1 MLYCRQIRGLERKLN
16 LSLDILL
23 SFVTGILYPALL
35 VLFFFGFTIFIHE
48 LGHFLV
54 AKRRGMKIERF
65 SVGFG
70 PKIWGYKKD
79 GIDYRVSWFPFGGYV
94 ALPQMSPMETIEG
107 PTESKSE
114 ELPPVAPSS
123 KFLVAIAGPF
133 MNILL
138 AALLASILWAV
149 GMPQNLAVV
158 GWVDSGSP
166 EELAGVRPGDRIV
179 RVNEQNVK
187 TWSQF
192 MEVVAFSRE
201 PTVKVTVLRNGA
213 QQEFLLETK
222 VNEQFGVKMLEHLWP
237 RGHPFAQRVL
247 SGSPAERAGLLAGD
261 QFVAIGG
268 VPIYSSD
275 QLRELVGKRA
285 DLSTEVKVLR
295 DGSMVNLTV
304 VPELNPD
311 EKVGRMGVELGDNM
325 EIARPG
331 PTPVEQFKDILT
343 SMARMV
349 TGLAHSKET
358 GVSAKSMSGPVGILG
373 IWWYAIAS
381 GGWRQGLHIAVLLNI
396 NLAII
401 NLLPI
406 PVLDGGHIV
415 FAALEAIRRK
425 PLSARLV
432 HAASITFAVLL
443 IGFMLY
449 VTYFDIQRFTFGHL
463 KAAVKPDTNDT
474 TPATTAPATQP

>member
-1 MLYCRQIRGLERKLN
+1 MSFEIVLN
-16 LSLDILL
+16 
-23 SFVTGILYPALL
+23 FVTGILYPALL
-35 VLFFFGFTIFIHE
+35 VLFFFGLTIFIHE

-107 PTESKSE
+107 ETEAKADDLAAVS
-114 ELPPVAPSS
+114 PAS
-123 KFLVAIAGPF
+123 KFLVAIAGPL

-138 AALLASILWAV
+138 AAALASILWVV
-149 GMPQNLAVV
+149 GMPTNLAVV

-179 RVNEQNVK
+179 KVNDQKVK
-187 TWSQF
+187 TWTQF

-201 PTVKVTVLRNGA
+201 PTVRVAVQRSGVE
-213 QQEFLLETK
+213 QEFLLETK

-247 SGSPAERAGLLAGD
+247 ADSPAERAGLMMGD
-261 QFVAIGG
+261 QFVSIEGI
-268 VPIYSSD
+268 PIYSSD
-275 QLRELVGKRA
+275 QLREFVSKRA
-285 DLSTEVKVLR
+285 DLPTEVKVLR
-295 DGSMVNLTV
+295 SGVMQTLTV
-304 VPELNPD
+304 VPELNTD
-311 EKVGRMGVELGDNM
+311 EKVGRMGVELGDQM
-325 EIARPG
+325 EIATPG
-331 PTPVEQFKDILT
+331 PTPVEQFEDILI
-343 SMARMV
+343 SMGRMV

-358 GVSAKSMSGPVGILG
+358 GVSVKSMSGPVGILG

-415 FAALEAIRRK
+415 FAALETIRRK

-432 HAASITFAVLL
+432 HAASATFAVLL
-443 IGFMLY
+443 IGFMLC
-449 VTYFDIQRFTFGHL
+449 VTYFDIQRFLFGRS
-463 KAAVKPDTNDT
+463 KTPTKPDTKESV
-474 TPATTAPATQP
+474 PATDPATQP

>member
-1 MLYCRQIRGLERKLN
+1 MPFETVLN
-16 LSLDILL
+16 
-23 SFVTGILYPALL
+23 FVTGILYPALL
-35 VLFFFGFTIFIHE
+35 VLFFFGLTIFIHE

-107 PTESKSE
+107 ETESKADD
-114 ELPPVAPSS
+114 LPSVSPSS
-123 KFLVAIAGPF
+123 KFLVAIAGPL

-138 AALLASILWAV
+138 AGALAAVLWVV
-149 GMPQNLAVV
+149 GMPTNLAVV

-166 EELAGVRPGDRIV
+166 EELAGIRPGDRIV
-179 RVNEQNVK
+179 KVNDQKVK
-187 TWSQF
+187 TWGQF
-192 MEVVAFSRE
+192 MEVVAFSRD
-201 PTVKVTVLRNGA
+201 PAVRVSVQRNGA
-213 QQEFLLETK
+213 EQEFLLETK
-222 VNEQFGVKMLEHLWP
+222 INEQFGVKMLEHLWP
-237 RGHPFAQRVL
+237 RGHPFAQRIIE
-247 SGSPAERAGLLAGD
+247 GTPAERAGLLVGD
-261 QFVAIGG
+261 QFVSIEGI
-268 VPIYSSD
+268 PIYSSD
-275 QLRELVGKRA
+275 QLRDFVSKRA

-295 DGSMVNLTV
+295 GGVMQTLTV
-304 VPELNPD
+304 VPELNAD
-311 EKVGRMGVELGDNM
+311 EKVGRMGVELGDQM
-325 EIARPG
+325 EIAQPG
-331 PTPVEQFKDILT
+331 PTPAEQFQDILV
-343 SMARMV
+343 SMGRMV

-358 GVSAKSMSGPVGILG
+358 GVSPKSMSGPVGILG

-432 HAASITFAVLL
+432 HAASVTFAVLL
-443 IGFMLY
+443 ITFMLY
-449 VTYFDIQRFTFGHL
+449 VTYFDIQRFTFGRL
-463 KAAVKPDTNDT
+463 KATSRPDAKDNAT
-474 TPATTAPATQP
+474 TTEPATHP

>member
-1 MLYCRQIRGLERKLN
+1 MPFETVLN
-16 LSLDILL
+16 
-23 SFVTGILYPALL
+23 FVTGIVYPALL
-35 VLFFFGFTIFIHE
+35 VLFFFGLTIFIHE

-107 PTESKSE
+107 ETETKAD
-114 ELPPVAPSS
+114 ELPSVSPSS
-123 KFLVAIAGPF
+123 KFLVAIAGPL

-138 AALLASILWAV
+138 AAVLATVLWGV
-149 GMPQNLAVV
+149 GMPTNLAVV

-179 RVNEQNVK
+179 KINDQKVK
-187 TWSQF
+187 TWTQF

-201 PTVKVTVLRNGA
+201 PTVRVTVQRNGA
-213 QQEFLLETK
+213 EQEFLLETK

-237 RGHPFAQRVL
+237 RGHPFAQAVATD
-247 SGSPAERAGLLAGD
+247 SPAERAGLLAGD
-261 QFVAIGG
+261 QFVSIGG
-268 VPIYSSD
+268 VPIYSSEQVIGLVSKRLD
-275 QLRELVGKRA
+275 QP
-285 DLSTEVKVLR
+285 TEIKVLR
-295 DGSMVNLTV
+295 DGVAQILTV
-304 VPELNPD
+304 VPELD
-311 EKVGRMGVELGDNM
+311 AKDKVARIGVNLGDQM
-325 EIARPG
+325 EIVQPG
-331 PTPVEQFKDILT
+331 PTPVEQFTDILV
-343 SMARMV
+343 SMGRMV

-358 GVSAKSMSGPVGILG
+358 GVSPKSMSGPVGILG
-373 IWWYAIAS
+373 IWWWAIAS

-401 NLLPI
+401 NLLPF

-415 FAALEAIRRK
+415 FAALEGIRRK

-432 HAASITFAVLL
+432 HVASITFAVLL
-443 IGFMLY
+443 ITFMLY
-449 VTYFDIQRFTFGHL
+449 VTYFDIQRFTFG
-463 KAAVKPDTNDT
+463 KMKGTSKPD
-474 TPATTAPATQP
+474 AKESAPASEPVTSP

>member
-1 MLYCRQIRGLERKLN
+1 MPFETVLN
-16 LSLDILL
+16 
-23 SFVTGILYPALL
+23 FVTGILYPALL
-35 VLFFFGFTIFIHE
+35 VLFFFGLTIFIHE
-48 LGHFLV
+48 LGHFLM

-107 PTESKSE
+107 ETESKADD
-114 ELPPVAPSS
+114 LPPVSPSS
-123 KFLVAIAGPF
+123 KFLVAIAGPV
-133 MNILL
+133 MNIIL
-138 AALLASILWAV
+138 AALLASVLWVV
-149 GMPQNLAVV
+149 GMPTNLAVV

-179 RVNEQNVK
+179 KVNDQKVK
-187 TWSQF
+187 TWGQF

-201 PTVKVTVLRNGA
+201 PTVRVTVQRNGVD
-213 QQEFLLETK
+213 QEFLLETK

-237 RGHPFAQRVL
+237 RGHPFAQRVVM
-247 SGSPAERAGLLAGD
+247 GSPAERAGLLVGD
-261 QFVAIGG
+261 QFVAIEGI
-268 VPIYSSD
+268 PIYSSD
-275 QLRELVGKRA
+275 QLRELVSKRP
-285 DLSTEVKVLR
+285 DQPTEVKVLR
-295 DGSMVNLTV
+295 DGAMQTLTV
-304 VPELNPD
+304 VPELNAE
-311 EKVGRMGVELGDNM
+311 EKVGRMGVELGDQM
-325 EIARPG
+325 EIAQPG
-331 PTPVEQFKDILT
+331 PTPTEQFADILI
-343 SMARMV
+343 SMGRMV

-401 NLLPI
+401 NMLPI

-432 HAASITFAVLL
+432 HGASVTFAVLL
-443 IGFMLY
+443 ITFMLY

-463 KAAVKPDTNDT
+463 KTTPKPDTKESV
-474 TPATTAPATQP
+474 PATEPATQQ

>member
-1 MLYCRQIRGLERKLN
+1 VPFETVLN
-16 LSLDILL
+16 IA
-23 SFVTGILYPALL
+23 TGIVYPALL
-35 VLFFFGFTIFIHE
+35 VLFFFGLTIFIHE

-54 AKRRGMKIERF
+54 AKWRRMKIERF

-94 ALPQMSPMETIEG
+94 ALPQMSPMDTIEG
-107 PTESKSE
+107 ETESKAD
-114 ELPPVAPSS
+114 ELPSVSPSS
-123 KFLVAIAGPF
+123 KFLVAISGPL

-138 AALLASILWAV
+138 AAVLAAVLWVV
-149 GMPQNLAVV
+149 GMPTNLAIV

-179 RVNEQNVK
+179 KVNDQKVK
-187 TWSQF
+187 TWGQF

-201 PTVKVTVLRNGA
+201 PTVRVTVQRNGA
-213 QQEFLLETK
+213 DQEFLLETK

-247 SGSPAERAGLLAGD
+247 AGSPAERAGLLVGD
-261 QFVAIGG
+261 QFVSIEGI
-268 VPIYSSD
+268 PIYSSD
-275 QLRELVGKRA
+275 QLREFVSKRA
-285 DLSTEVKVLR
+285 DQPTEVKVLR
-295 DGSMVNLTV
+295 SGVMQTLTV
-304 VPELNPD
+304 VPELNAD
-311 EKVGRMGVELGDNM
+311 EKVGRMGVELGDQM

-331 PTPVEQFKDILT
+331 PTPTEQFTDVLV
-343 SMARMV
+343 SMGRMV

-432 HAASITFAVLL
+432 HGASVTFAVLL
-443 IGFMLY
+443 ITFMLY
-449 VTYFDIQRFTFGHL
+449 VTYFDIQRFTFGRL
-463 KAAVKPDTNDT
+463 KAAPKPDTKESV
-474 TPATTAPATQP
+474 PATEPATQP

>member
-1 MLYCRQIRGLERKLN
+1 VSFETV
-16 LSLDILL
+16 L
-23 SFVTGILYPALL
+23 SFVTGIIYPALL
-35 VLFFFGFTIFIHE
+35 VLFFFGLTIFIHE

-107 PTESKSE
+107 ETESKAD
-114 ELPPVAPSS
+114 ELPSVSPSS
-123 KFLVAIAGPF
+123 KFLVAIAGPA

-138 AALLASILWAV
+138 AAALASVLWVV
-149 GMPQNLAVV
+149 GMPTNLAVV

-179 RVNEQNVK
+179 KVNDQKVK
-187 TWSQF
+187 TWGQF

-201 PTVKVTVLRNGA
+201 PTVRVTVQRNGA
-213 QQEFLLETK
+213 DQEFLLETK

-247 SGSPAERAGLLAGD
+247 LGSPAERAGLLVGD
-261 QFVAIGG
+261 QFVSIEGI
-268 VPIYSSD
+268 PIYSSD
-275 QLRELVGKRA
+275 QLREFVSKRA
-285 DLSTEVKVLR
+285 DQSTEVKVLR
-295 DGSMVNLTV
+295 SGAMETLTV
-304 VPELNPD
+304 VPELNAD
-311 EKVGRMGVELGDNM
+311 EKVGRMGVELGDQM

-331 PTPVEQFKDILT
+331 PTPAEQFTDILV
-343 SMARMV
+343 SMGRMV

-432 HAASITFAVLL
+432 HGASLTFAVLL
-443 IGFMLY
+443 ITFMLY
-449 VTYFDIQRFTFGHL
+449 VTYFDIQRFTFGRM
-463 KAAVKPDTNDT
+463 KAAPKPDAKESV
-474 TPATTAPATQP
+474 PATEPATQP

>member
-1 MLYCRQIRGLERKLN
+1 VPFETVLN
-16 LSLDILL
+16 
-23 SFVTGILYPALL
+23 FVTGIIYPALL
-35 VLFFFGFTIFIHE
+35 VLFFFGLTIFIHE

-107 PTESKSE
+107 ETESKADD
-114 ELPPVAPSS
+114 LPSVSPSS
-123 KFLVAIAGPF
+123 KFLVAISGPL

-138 AALLASILWAV
+138 AAILAAVLWVV
-149 GMPQNLAVV
+149 GMPTNLAVV

-179 RVNEQNVK
+179 KVNDQKVK
-187 TWSQF
+187 TWGQF

-201 PTVKVTVLRNGA
+201 PTVRVTVQRNGA
-213 QQEFLLETK
+213 EQEFLLETK

-247 SGSPAERAGLLAGD
+247 VGSPAERAGLLVGD
-261 QFVAIGG
+261 QFVSIEGI
-268 VPIYSSD
+268 PIYSSD
-275 QLRELVGKRA
+275 QLRELISKRP
-285 DLSTEVKVLR
+285 DQPTEVQVLR
-295 DGSMVNLTV
+295 GGEMQTLTV
-304 VPELNPD
+304 VPELNTD
-311 EKVGRMGVELGDNM
+311 EKVGRMGVELGDHM
-325 EIARPG
+325 EIAQPG
-331 PTPVEQFKDILT
+331 PTPTEQFADILV
-343 SMARMV
+343 SMGRMV

-432 HAASITFAVLL
+432 HAASVTFAVLL
-443 IGFMLY
+443 ITFMLY
-449 VTYFDIQRFTFGHL
+449 VTYFDIQRFTFGRL
-463 KAAVKPDTNDT
+463 KTMPKPDTKESV
-474 TPATTAPATQP
+474 PATEPVTHP

>member
-1 MLYCRQIRGLERKLN
+1 VPFETV
-16 LSLDILL
+16 L

-35 VLFFFGFTIFIHE
+35 VLFFFGLTIFIHE

-70 PKIWGYKKD
+70 PKIWGYKKN

-107 PTESKSE
+107 ETASKAD
-114 ELPPVAPSS
+114 ELPPVAPTS
-123 KFLVAIAGPF
+123 KFLVAISGPL
-133 MNILL
+133 MNLLL
-138 AALLASILWAV
+138 AAVLASVLWVV
-149 GMPQNLAVV
+149 GMPTNLAVV

-179 RVNEQNVK
+179 KVNDKKVK
-187 TWSQF
+187 TWGRF

-201 PTVKVTVLRNGA
+201 PTVRVTVQRNGA
-213 QQEFLLETK
+213 EQEFLLETK

-247 SGSPAERAGLLAGD
+247 ADSPAERAGLEVGD
-261 QFVAIGG
+261 QFVSIEGI
-268 VPIYSSD
+268 PIYSSD
-275 QLRELVGKRA
+275 QLREFVSKRA
-285 DLSTEVKVLR
+285 DLATEVKVLR
-295 DGSMVNLTV
+295 SGVMQTLTV
-304 VPELNPD
+304 VPELNAD
-311 EKVGRMGVELGDNM
+311 EKVGRMGVELGDHM
-325 EIARPG
+325 EIAQPG
-331 PTPVEQFKDILT
+331 PTPAEQFEDILV
-343 SMARMV
+343 SMGSMV
-349 TGLAHSKET
+349 TGLVHSKET

-432 HAASITFAVLL
+432 HAASVTFAVLL
-443 IGFMLY
+443 ITFMLY
-449 VTYFDIQRFTFGHL
+449 VTYFDIQRFTFGRM
-463 KAAVKPDTNDT
+463 KAAQKSDTKESAPVAE
-474 TPATTAPATQP
+474 PATHP

>member
-1 MLYCRQIRGLERKLN
+1 MPFETVLN
-16 LSLDILL
+16 
-23 SFVTGILYPALL
+23 FVTGILYPALL
-35 VLFFFGFTIFIHE
+35 VLFFFGLTIFIHE
-48 LGHFLV
+48 LGHFWV

-107 PTESKSE
+107 ETESKSD
-114 ELPPVAPSS
+114 ELPSVSPSS
-123 KFLVAIAGPF
+123 KFLVAISGPL

-138 AALLASILWAV
+138 AAILATVLWGV
-149 GMPQNLAVV
+149 GLPTNLAVV

-179 RVNEQNVK
+179 KVNDQKVK
-187 TWSQF
+187 TWGQF

-201 PTVKVTVLRNGA
+201 PTVRVTVQRNGVE
-213 QQEFLLETK
+213 QEFLLETK

-237 RGHPFAQRVL
+237 RGHPFAQRVVM
-247 SGSPAERAGLLAGD
+247 GSPAERAGLLVGD
-261 QFVAIGG
+261 QFVSIEGI
-268 VPIYSSD
+268 PIYSSD
-275 QLRELVGKRA
+275 QLRELISKRP
-285 DLSTEVKVLR
+285 DQSTEVKVLR
-295 DGSMVNLTV
+295 SGVMQTLTV
-304 VPELNPD
+304 VPELSAE
-311 EKVGRMGVELGDNM
+311 EKVGRMGVELGDQM
-325 EIARPG
+325 EIAQPG
-331 PTPVEQFKDILT
+331 PTPMEQFADILT
-343 SMARMV
+343 SMGRMV

-401 NLLPI
+401 NLLPF

-415 FAALEAIRRK
+415 FATLEAIRRK

-432 HAASITFAVLL
+432 HAASIAFAFLL
-443 IGFMLY
+443 IGFMVY
-449 VTYFDIQRFTFGHL
+449 VTYFDIQRFAFGRM
-463 KAAVKPDTNDT
+463 KAVPKPDTKESV
-474 TPATTAPATQP
+474 PATEPTTHP

>member
-1 MLYCRQIRGLERKLN
+1 VSFETVLN
-16 LSLDILL
+16 
-23 SFVTGILYPALL
+23 FVMGIVYPALL
-35 VLFFFGFTIFIHE
+35 VLFFFGLTIFIHE

-107 PTESKSE
+107 ETESKADD
-114 ELPPVAPSS
+114 LPSVSPSS
-123 KFLVAIAGPF
+123 KFLVAIAGPL
-133 MNILL
+133 MNVVL
-138 AALLASILWAV
+138 AAVLASILWVV
-149 GMPQNLAVV
+149 GMPTNLAVV

-166 EELAGVRPGDRIV
+166 EELAGIRPGDRIV
-179 RVNEQNVK
+179 KVNDQKVK
-187 TWSQF
+187 TWGQF
-192 MEVVAFSRE
+192 MEVVAFSRD
-201 PTVKVTVLRNGA
+201 PTVRVSVQRNGA
-213 QQEFLLETK
+213 EQEFLLETK

-237 RGHPFAQRVL
+237 RGHPFASRVIA
-247 SGSPAERAGLLAGD
+247 GTPAERAGLLAGD
-261 QFVAIGG
+261 QFVSIQGI
-268 VPIYSSD
+268 PIYSSD
-275 QLRELVGKRA
+275 QLRDFVSKRA
-285 DLSTEVKVLR
+285 DLPTEVKVLR
-295 DGSMVNLTV
+295 DGVMQTLTV
-304 VPELNPD
+304 VPELNAD
-311 EKVGRMGVELGDNM
+311 EKVGRMGVELGDQM

-331 PTPVEQFKDILT
+331 PTPAEQFKDILV
-343 SMARMV
+343 SMGRMV

-432 HAASITFAVLL
+432 HAASVTFAVLL
-443 IGFMLY
+443 ITFMLY
-449 VTYFDIQRFTFGHL
+449 VTYFDIQRFTFGRL
-463 KAAVKPDTNDT
+463 RT
-474 TPATTAPATQP
+474 TPKSETKESAPATEPSTQP

>member
-1 MLYCRQIRGLERKLN
+1 MPFETVLN
-16 LSLDILL
+16 
-23 SFVTGILYPALL
+23 FVTGIVYPALL
-35 VLFFFGFTIFIHE
+35 VLFFFGLTIFIHE

-79 GIDYRVSWFPFGGYV
+79 GVDYRVSWFPFGGYV
-94 ALPQMSPMETIEG
+94 ALPQMSPMEAIEG
-107 PTESKSE
+107 ETESKSD
-114 ELPPVAPSS
+114 ELPSVSPSS
-123 KFLVAIAGPF
+123 KFLVAISGPL

-138 AALLASILWAV
+138 AAVLATVLWVV
-149 GMPQNLAVV
+149 GMPTNLAVV

-166 EELAGVRPGDRIV
+166 EELAGIRPGDRIV
-179 RVNEQNVK
+179 KVNDQKVK
-187 TWSQF
+187 TWGQF

-201 PTVKVTVLRNGA
+201 PAVRVTVQRNGA
-213 QQEFLLETK
+213 EQEFLLETK
-222 VNEQFGVKMLEHLWP
+222 LNEQFGVKMLEHLWP
-237 RGHPFAQRVL
+237 RGHPFAQGVAAD
-247 SGSPAERAGLLAGD
+247 SPAERAGLLVGD
-261 QFVAIGG
+261 QFVSIGG
-268 VPIYSSD
+268 IPIYSSE
-275 QLRELVGKRA
+275 QVIGLVGKRL
-285 DLSTEVKVLR
+285 DQPTEVKVLR
-295 DGSMVNLTV
+295 DSAMQTLTV
-304 VPELNPD
+304 VPELD
-311 EKVGRMGVELGDNM
+311 AKDKVPRIGVKLGDQL
-325 EIARPG
+325 EIAQPG
-331 PTPVEQFKDILT
+331 PTPTEQFTDILV
-343 SMARMV
+343 SMGRMV

-432 HAASITFAVLL
+432 HAASVTFAVLL
-443 IGFMLY
+443 ITFMLY
-449 VTYFDIQRFTFGHL
+449 VTYFDIQRFTFGRL
-463 KAAVKPDTNDT
+463 KATSKSDAKDS
-474 TPATTAPATQP
+474 APATEPVTQP

>member
-1 MLYCRQIRGLERKLN
+1 MPFETVLN
-16 LSLDILL
+16 
-23 SFVTGILYPALL
+23 FVTVIIYPALL
-35 VLFFFGFTIFIHE
+35 VLFFFGLTIFIHE

-70 PKIWGYKKD
+70 PKIWGYKKG

-107 PTESKSE
+107 ETESKAD
-114 ELPPVAPSS
+114 ELPSVSPSS
-123 KFLVAIAGPF
+123 KFLVAISGPL

-138 AALLASILWAV
+138 AAILAAVLWAV
-149 GMPQNLAVV
+149 GMPTNLAVV

-179 RVNEQNVK
+179 KVNDQNVK
-187 TWSQF
+187 TWGQF

-201 PTVKVTVLRNGA
+201 PTVRVTVQRDGA
-213 QQEFLLETK
+213 EQEFLLETK

-237 RGHPFAQRVL
+237 RGHPFAQRVVV
-247 SGSPAERAGLLAGD
+247 GSPAERAGLLVGD
-261 QFVAIGG
+261 QFVSIEGI
-268 VPIYSSD
+268 PIYSSD
-275 QLRELVGKRA
+275 QLRELISKRP
-285 DLSTEVKVLR
+285 DQPTEVQVLR
-295 DGSMVNLTV
+295 GGVMQTLTV
-304 VPELNPD
+304 VPELNTD
-311 EKVGRMGVELGDNM
+311 EKVGRMGVELGDHM
-325 EIARPG
+325 EIAQPG
-331 PTPVEQFKDILT
+331 PTPTEQFADILV
-343 SMARMV
+343 SMGRMV

-432 HAASITFAVLL
+432 HAASVTFAVLL
-443 IGFMLY
+443 ITFMLY
-449 VTYFDIQRFTFGHL
+449 VTYFDIQRFTFGRL
-463 KAAVKPDTNDT
+463 KTVPKPDSKESV
-474 TPATTAPATQP
+474 PATEPVTHP

>member
-1 MLYCRQIRGLERKLN
+1 MPFETVLN
-16 LSLDILL
+16 
-23 SFVTGILYPALL
+23 FVTGIVYPALL
-35 VLFFFGFTIFIHE
+35 VLFFFGLTIFIHE

-107 PTESKSE
+107 EVETKAD
-114 ELPPVAPSS
+114 ELPSVSPSS
-123 KFLVAIAGPF
+123 KFLVAIAGPL
-133 MNILL
+133 MNVLL
-138 AALLASILWAV
+138 AAVLATVLWGV
-149 GMPQNLAVV
+149 GMPTNLAVV

-179 RVNEQNVK
+179 KINDQKVK
-187 TWSQF
+187 TWTQF

-201 PTVKVTVLRNGA
+201 PTVRVTVQRNGA
-213 QQEFLLETK
+213 EQEFLLETK

-237 RGHPFAQRVL
+237 RGHPFAQAVATD
-247 SGSPAERAGLLAGD
+247 SPAERAGLLAGD
-261 QFVAIGG
+261 QFVSIGG
-268 VPIYSSD
+268 VPIYSSEQVIGLVSKRLD
-275 QLRELVGKRA
+275 QP
-285 DLSTEVKVLR
+285 TEIKVLR
-295 DGSMVNLTV
+295 DGVAQILTV
-304 VPELNPD
+304 VPELD
-311 EKVGRMGVELGDNM
+311 AKDKVARIGVNLGDQM
-325 EIARPG
+325 EIVQPG
-331 PTPVEQFKDILT
+331 PTPVEQFTDILV
-343 SMARMV
+343 SMGRMV

-358 GVSAKSMSGPVGILG
+358 GVSPKSMSGPVGILG
-373 IWWYAIAS
+373 IWWWAIAS

-401 NLLPI
+401 NLLPF

-415 FAALEAIRRK
+415 FAALEGIRRK

-432 HAASITFAVLL
+432 HVASITFAVLL
-443 IGFMLY
+443 ITFMLY
-449 VTYFDIQRFTFGHL
+449 VTYFDIQRFTFG
-463 KAAVKPDTNDT
+463 KMKGTSKPD
-474 TPATTAPATQP
+474 AKESAPASEPVTSP

>member
-1 MLYCRQIRGLERKLN
+1 VPFETVLN
-16 LSLDILL
+16 
-23 SFVTGILYPALL
+23 FVTGILYPALL
-35 VLFFFGFTIFIHE
+35 VLFFFGLTIFIHE

-107 PTESKSE
+107 ETESKADD
-114 ELPPVAPSS
+114 LPSVSPSS
-123 KFLVAIAGPF
+123 KFLVAIAGPL

-138 AALLASILWAV
+138 AGALAAVLWVV
-149 GMPQNLAVV
+149 GMPTNLAVV

-166 EELAGVRPGDRIV
+166 EELAGIRPGDRIV
-179 RVNEQNVK
+179 KVNDQKVK
-187 TWSQF
+187 TWGQF
-192 MEVVAFSRE
+192 MEVVAFSRD
-201 PTVKVTVLRNGA
+201 PAVRVSVQRNGA
-213 QQEFLLETK
+213 EQEFLLETK
-222 VNEQFGVKMLEHLWP
+222 INEQFGVKMLEHLWP
-237 RGHPFAQRVL
+237 RGHPFAQRIIE
-247 SGSPAERAGLLAGD
+247 GTPAERAGLLVGD
-261 QFVAIGG
+261 QFVSIEGI
-268 VPIYSSD
+268 PIYSSD
-275 QLRELVGKRA
+275 QLRDFVSKRA

-295 DGSMVNLTV
+295 GGVMQTLTV
-304 VPELNPD
+304 VPELNAD
-311 EKVGRMGVELGDNM
+311 EKVGRMGVELGDQM
-325 EIARPG
+325 EIAQPG
-331 PTPVEQFKDILT
+331 PTPAEQFQDILV
-343 SMARMV
+343 SMGRMV

-358 GVSAKSMSGPVGILG
+358 GVSPKSMSGPVGILG

-432 HAASITFAVLL
+432 HAASVTFAALL

-449 VTYFDIQRFTFGHL
+449 VTYYDIQRFTFGRL
-463 KAAVKPDTNDT
+463 KATSRPDAKDNAT
-474 TPATTAPATQP
+474 TTEPATHP

>member
-1 MLYCRQIRGLERKLN
+1 MPFETV
-16 LSLDILL
+16 L
-23 SFVTGILYPALL
+23 SFVTGIIYPALL
-35 VLFFFGFTIFIHE
+35 VLFFFGLTIFIHE

-79 GIDYRVSWFPFGGYV
+79 GIDYRVSWFPLGGYV

-107 PTESKSE
+107 ETDSKADQ
-114 ELPPVAPSS
+114 LPSVSPSS
-123 KFLVAIAGPF
+123 KFLVAISGPL

-138 AALLASILWAV
+138 AAVLAAVLWVV
-149 GMPQNLAVV
+149 GMPTNLAVV

-179 RVNEQNVK
+179 KINDQKVK
-187 TWSQF
+187 TWGQF

-201 PTVKVTVLRNGA
+201 PTVQVTVQRNGTE
-213 QQEFLLETK
+213 QEFLLETK
-222 VNEQFGVKMLEHLWP
+222 VNEQFGIKMLEHLWP
-237 RGHPFAQRVL
+237 RGHPFAQRVVTD
-247 SGSPAERAGLLAGD
+247 SPAERAGLLVGD
-261 QFVAIGG
+261 QFVSIGG
-268 VPIYSSD
+268 IPIYSSEQVIGLVSKRLD
-275 QLRELVGKRA
+275 QP
-285 DLSTEVKVLR
+285 TEVKVLR
-295 DGSMVNLTV
+295 DGAMQTLTV
-304 VPELNPD
+304 VPELD
-311 EKVGRMGVELGDNM
+311 AKVKVARIGVELGDQL
-325 EIARPG
+325 EIAQPG
-331 PTPVEQFKDILT
+331 PTPVEQFTDILV
-343 SMARMV
+343 SMGRMV

-432 HAASITFAVLL
+432 HAASVTFAVLL
-443 IGFMLY
+443 ITFMLY
-449 VTYFDIQRFTFGHL
+449 VTYFDIQRFTFGRMR
-463 KAAVKPDTNDT
+463 AAPKPSTKESA
-474 TPATTAPATQP
+474 PATEPATQP